1 MWLEPVLVIA
11 FIGDRSGRASPTIS
25 IPDESNTLV
34 EHSIGLI
41 LCLERQSF
49 LVEVGVSGTDSNGF
63 IGDMFGLD
71 MVLAVECLFFIAC
84 FGVDWSDTGLDVIF
98 KL

>member
-1 MWLEPVLVIA
+1 MWLQLVLEFA
-11 FIGDRSGRASPTIS
+11 FIGDRSGRASPMIS
-25 IPDESNTLV
+25 IPDELSTLV

-41 LCLERQSF
+41 LCLERQDF
-49 LVEVGVSGTDSNGF
+49 LTEVGVSGTDSNGF

-71 MVLAVECLFFIAC
+71 MVLAVECLFFTAC
-84 FGVDWSDTGLDVIF
+84 FGVDWSDTGLDVTF